1 VVTVTASPYDAPL
14 SAIREHVENLAAWL
28 GIWENRSE
36 PDAHARRCTSDA
48 VNALDSMLRQL
59 YRVRGWLTCEIRA
72 SDDASA
78 ARADELLE
86 RLRGDQR

>member
-1 VVTVTASPYDAPL
+1 MSTYDTAL
-14 SAIREHVENLAAWL
+14 SVILEHAENLGTWL
-28 GIWENRSE
+28 AIWEHRRE
-36 PDAHARRCTSDA
+36 PDAFARRCASDTVDA
-48 VNALDSMLRQL
+48 IDAMLRNL
-59 YRVRGWLTCEIRA
+59 YLVRGWLTCEIRV

>member
-1 VVTVTASPYDAPL
+1 MTASPYDAPL
-14 SAIREHVENLAAWL
+14 FVIRERIEDLGVSLAV
-28 GIWENRSE
+28 WEHRQE
-36 PDAHARRCTSDA
+36 PDAFARRCASDA
-48 VNALDSMLRQL
+48 VDAIDAMLRNL
-59 YRVRGWLTCEIRA
+59 YLVRGWLTCEIRV

>member
-1 VVTVTASPYDAPL
+1 MTASPYDAPL
-14 SAIREHVENLAAWL
+14 FVIRERIEDLGVWLAV
-28 GIWENRSE
+28 WEHRQE
-36 PDAHARRCTSDA
+36 PDAFARRCASDA
-48 VNALDSMLRQL
+48 VDAIDAMLRNL
-59 YRVRGWLTCEIRA
+59 YLVRGWLTCEIRV